1 MRWTNSPGANAA
13 SARPARKSKRRI
25 DPDFSVDRKN
35 QDRLQTVKQR
45 LITAL
50 LVTPLAIALILL
62 LPTTWFAVFIA
73 GLCLVAL
80 WEWTRLSG
88 MRSRPW
94 RAVLVACEIALLGA
108 LWCTRGSW
116 YWWAAI
122 GAGAVW
128 WPFAFL
134 WLRRYSFTAAPTR
147 ENALIKLAAGAL
159 SVLPA
164 WVAMMQLHLAQTDVH
179 TWGLYALMLVW
190 AADTCAYFVGS
201 RWGKTKLAPQ
211 ISPGKTIEGVY
222 GALAGSASIAV
233 AGGWLLNVRG
243 LALFGLVL
251 LGMVAVALSIVGDLF
266 ESLIKRH
273 ANVKDSGNM
282 FPGHGGVYD
291 RLDGVFAALPLF
303 ALGKAALGL

>member
-1 MRWTNSPGANAA
+1 M
-13 SARPARKSKRRI
+13 
-25 DPDFSVDRKN
+25 
-35 QDRLQTVKQR
+35 KQR
-45 LITAL
+45 IITAL

-62 LPTTWFAVFIA
+62 LPPLWFAAFIA
-73 GLCLVAL
+73 GLCIVAL
-80 WEWTRLSG
+80 WEWTRMSG

-94 RAVLVACEIALLGA
+94 RAVLVGCAIALMA
-108 LWCTRGSW
+108 VLWVSSGSLL
-116 YWWAAI
+116 WWVVI
-122 GAGAVW
+122 SAGAVW

-134 WLRRYSFTAAPTR
+134 WLRNYSFAAAPTP
-147 ENALIKLAAGAL
+147 ENTVIKLTAGFL
-159 SVLPA
+159 SVVPA
-164 WVAMMQLHLAQTDVH
+164 WTAMMQLHQSQIDVH

-190 AADTCAYFVGS
+190 AADSCAYFVGS
-201 RWGKTKLAPQ
+201 RWGTTKLAPQ
-211 ISPGKTIEGVY
+211 ISPGKTIIGVY
-222 GALAGSASIAV
+222 GALAGSALIAV

-243 LALFGLVL
+243 MSLLALVM

-273 ANVKDSGNM
+273 ANVKDSGHM

>member
-1 MRWTNSPGANAA
+1 M
-13 SARPARKSKRRI
+13 
-25 DPDFSVDRKN
+25 
-35 QDRLQTVKQR
+35 KQR
-45 LITAL
+45 IITAL

-62 LPTTWFAVFIA
+62 LPPLWFAAFIA
-73 GLCLVAL
+73 GLCIVAL
-80 WEWTRLSG
+80 WEWTRMSG

-94 RAVLVACEIALLGA
+94 RAVLVGCAIVLLA
-108 LWCTRGSW
+108 VLWCCRGSW
-116 YWWAAI
+116 FWWSVI

-134 WLRRYSFTAAPTR
+134 WLRHYSFAAAPTR
-147 ENALIKLAAGAL
+147 ENTLIKLTAGVL
-159 SVLPA
+159 SVVPA
-164 WVAMMQLHLAQTDVH
+164 WTAMMQLHQSQTDVH

-190 AADTCAYFVGS
+190 AADSCAYFVGS
-201 RWGKTKLAPQ
+201 RWGTTKLAPQ
-211 ISPGKTIEGVY
+211 ISPGKTIIGVY
-222 GALAGSASIAV
+222 GALAGSALIAV

-243 LALFGLVL
+243 MSLLALVM

-273 ANVKDSGNM
+273 ANVKDSGHM